1 MCGGLGAL
9 FIIFLEGF
17 HFSKLKTISL
27 ERDNL
32 P

>member
-9 FIIFLEGF
+9 IIILLEGF

-27 ERDNL
+27 ERDTL